1 MFRWFK
7 KIPLD
12 ISVRNLVCF
21 VLDQSI
27 KDWKQQSIER
37 NGIVCHIEREG
48 NRSPLDCFNN
58 MDGIILR
65 FAGRDKEPT
74 MFRIERINDFYEE
87 LDFLLCKLEK
97 QEEEEKKNLQKL
109 NNFKLLQLLNWG
121 GEQNERSQS
130 RVSTIN

>member
-37 NGIVCHIEREG
+37 NGIICHIEREG
-48 NRSPLDCFNN
+48 NRSPLD
-58 MDGIILR
+58 GIILR
-65 FAGRDKEPT
+65 FAGWDKEPNI
-74 MFRIERINDFYEE
+74 FRIERINDFYEE

-97 QEEEEKKNLQKL
+97 QAEEEKKNLQKL